1 MEKSTRYVSSQQEK
15 QIAKALGGKRT
26 PNSGATKFDKGD
38 LCIGSDWLIEAKT
51 CMEPKKSFSIK
62 KDWLEKLKQEQYAT
76 SKMYS
81 SLCFDFGDNKNRYY
95 IIEEQV
101 FKYIIELVR
110 KDLERG
116 E

>member
-1 MEKSTRYVSSQQEK
+1 MSSQQEK

-51 CMEPKKSFSIK
+51 CMELKKSFSIK

-101 FKYIIELVR
+101 FKYIVELVR

>member
-15 QIAKALGGKRT
+15 QIAKALGAKRT

-38 LCIGSDWLIEAKT
+38 LTLGSNWLIEAKT

-62 KDWLEKLKQEQYAT
+62 RDWLEKLKQEQFAT

-95 IIEEQV
+95 IIDEMV
-101 FKYIIELVR
+101 FKYIVELIE
-110 KDLERG
+110 KDLKGVE
-116 E
+116 